1 MINLINRSE
10 ILKRIMNGLL
20 LSLIIIGT
28 NVCSSTKGVKKE
40 NSDDEWKKK
49 YEETKDEYN
58 LLLRDY
64 NYLTNLESDCYALN
78 KKFSEQSQ
86 NSIDLLNDINKNN
99 EKRYNKKEMAA
110 IAIVT
115 AIISIFVTGAIVGAS
130 MKAAKRK

>member
-1 MINLINRSE
+1 M
-10 ILKRIMNGLL
+10 
-20 LSLIIIGT
+20 
-28 NVCSSTKGVKKE
+28 CSSTKGVKKE